1 MLTRAISLPVNC
13 KFIYAINYCLGGL
26 NKALTCGVKD
36 ALLGPWVIMGLL
48 ILIALNCFCVMF
60 LNKKDQTVAVVNCFG
75 V

>member
-36 ALLGPWVIMGLL
+36 ALLGPWVYGITNSYSFKL
-48 ILIALNCFCVMF
+48 F
-60 LNKKDQTVAVVNCFG
+60 LCDVFE
-75 V
+75 

>member
-36 ALLGPWVIMGLL
+36 ALLGPGYNGITNSYSFKL
-48 ILIALNCFCVMF
+48 F
-60 LNKKDQTVAVVNCFG
+60 LCDVFE
-75 V
+75 